1 MQFTN
6 EDSPNFI
13 LFICHKYTHY
23 AIQQMTLQRFGTL
36 AQFSL
41 CLGARTAKR
50 KQISINT

>member
-6 EDSPNFI
+6 EDSPDFI

-23 AIQQMTLQRFGTL
+23 AIQQMTLWQFGTL

-41 CLGARTAKR
+41 YPQCFRTAKEN
-50 KQISINT
+50 K